1 MMSWDQSACI
11 WSQRVW
17 LHFFPAVSE
26 LRDMAHLFTRNVR
39 SLQGRVQRMIASL
52 TSHMQMNLMQKE
64 DFHFNCINVNQWESA
79 GLGLK
84 LLLKS
89 SDLYLVK
96 KKKKKSILCLS
107 LGTDF
112 SMRIIINSLIV
123 SLKSVEFILVF
134 KVKPWLNFL
143 SEFYITLYLQS
154 FNSVSWSFSLF
165 LLKSLP
171 IDPPP
176 PISQASAL

>member
-1 MMSWDQSACI
+1 
-11 WSQRVW
+11 
-17 LHFFPAVSE
+17 
-26 LRDMAHLFTRNVR
+26 MAHLFTRNVR

-96 KKKKKSILCLS
+96 KNKTKQKKHL
-107 LGTDF
+107 
-112 SMRIIINSLIV
+112 M
-123 SLKSVEFILVF
+123 
-134 KVKPWLNFL
+134 P
-143 SEFYITLYLQS
+143 
-154 FNSVSWSFSLF
+154 
-165 LLKSLP
+165 
-171 IDPPP
+171 
-176 PISQASAL
+176 

>member
-1 MMSWDQSACI
+1 
-11 WSQRVW
+11 
-17 LHFFPAVSE
+17 
-26 LRDMAHLFTRNVR
+26 
-39 SLQGRVQRMIASL
+39 
-52 TSHMQMNLMQKE
+52 
-64 DFHFNCINVNQWESA
+64 
-79 GLGLK
+79 
-84 LLLKS
+84 
-89 SDLYLVK
+89 
-96 KKKKKSILCLS
+96 
-107 LGTDF
+107 
-112 SMRIIINSLIV
+112 MRIIINSLIV

-165 LLKSLP
+165 PLKSLP